1 MNKYILRKIYLCD
14 SFGFNFFRFS
24 ALEVSV
30 FTGIKNIQVFCFLM
44 IYTIVE
50 LSSEIKRETV
60 FLDLSR
66 QADPGNF
73 SSETFSETYNPS
85 KTMFGSSGL
94 LTIPQVVRT
103 SPVVIF
109 VRQVT
114 PSAAITGSLCTCMFS
129 ALAMPGP
136 VQKSSASSSSFS
148 LQVTEE
154 FVNCRVT
161 FLSQSCR
168 LRTRQKLGA
177 VSPRDSAGWFLARRD
192 IYSFRDKS
200 HLGQIQIICHLVT
213 FSQGCNCTSPNS
225 CNSS

>member
-1 MNKYILRKIYLCD
+1 
-14 SFGFNFFRFS
+14 
-24 ALEVSV
+24 
-30 FTGIKNIQVFCFLM
+30 
-44 IYTIVE
+44 
-50 LSSEIKRETV
+50 
-60 FLDLSR
+60 
-66 QADPGNF
+66 
-73 SSETFSETYNPS
+73 
-85 KTMFGSSGL
+85 MFGSSGL

-114 PSAAITGSLCTCMFS
+114 PSAAITGSLCTCVFS
-129 ALAMPGP
+129 ALAVPGP

-177 VSPRDSAGWFLARRD
+177 VSPRDSAGCFFVQERYIFIQGQVTPGTDLD
-192 IYSFRDKS
+192 YLSLGYFQPGMQL
-200 HLGQIQIICHLVT
+200 HLSKWL
-213 FSQGCNCTSPNS
+213 
-225 CNSS
+225 